1 MNKVVLTYI
10 SALVGF
16 LRKVVT
22 SVHRYEEDKE
32 WRIFVSVG
40 KGNNPLELV
49 RGGGGLYYKT
59 FDDSQRGASV
69 ALIS

>member
-49 RGGGGLYYKT
+49 RGG
-59 FDDSQRGASV
+59 RGS
-69 ALIS
+69 LLQNF